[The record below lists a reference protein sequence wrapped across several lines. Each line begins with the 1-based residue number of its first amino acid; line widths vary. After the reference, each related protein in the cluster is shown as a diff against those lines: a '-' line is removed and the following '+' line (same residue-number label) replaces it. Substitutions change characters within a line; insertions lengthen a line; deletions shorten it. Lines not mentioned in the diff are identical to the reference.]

1 MYPREV
7 AVALSPGFPI
17 QEEKGKPELSPAAAQ
32 VAAEE
37 TTTLDARLSERSV
50 WFPEFWMEEAG
61 SYAPSRE

>member
-1 MYPREV
+1 M
-7 AVALSPGFPI
+7 ALGPGFPT

-37 TTTLDARLSERSV
+37 TTTLDARLSDRFGSRAWET
-50 WFPEFWMEEAG
+50 FPEFWMEEAG